1 LYNCYFVLLTGLTV
15 GDGETAGLAAGLG
28 LVAVAAASPAGE
40 AVVVGDVALAGEF
53 VLVAGSQAAAN
64 AMTRL
69 VVSRSMARLIS
80 FNF

>member
-1 LYNCYFVLLTGLTV
+1 M

-28 LVAVAAASPAGE
+28 LVAGAAVSPAGE
-40 AVVVGDVALAGEF
+40 AVVVGEVALAGEF

-80 FNF
+80 FNFGLLISFASLEQD